1 LKQEVKLKVGEQPVD
16 DNSNEY
22 AVHDGMYGRHVRMWR
37 NSWLCVAFA
46 ALNCKGCI
54 AAAQL
59 PAFSS

>member
-1 LKQEVKLKVGEQPVD
+1 MD
-16 DNSNEY
+16 DNSNECT
-22 AVHDGMYGRHVRMWR
+22 VHEGMYGRHVRTWR
-37 NSWLCVAFA
+37 NSWLCVVFS